1 MAADCIPI
9 VGAVK
14 PLVPKDK
21 RFNHSKVWCTF
32 IFIDLQA
39 TVDCSVYDEPSFKY
53 IELSSTNW
61 RIFPTYTG
69 VLMYIW
75 HALYDYI
82 TITICPPHSLNMYL
96 VNFSH
101 LICIQIIKKILIVN
115 VCCVPQKLNVVN
127 IWSCICYCNCLFVGT
142 ILFFPA
148 YLSSIKIFLLLCQ
161 K

>member
-1 MAADCIPI
+1 MTKDLTIPKFGVLSFSSI
-9 VGAVK
+9 YKRRETVVSTMSR
-14 PLVPKDK
+14 PLSILNCRVLIGGFSP
-21 RFNHSKVWCTF
+21 HCT
-32 IFIDLQA
+32 A
-39 TVDCSVYDEPSFKY
+39 
-53 IELSSTNW
+53 
-61 RIFPTYTG
+61 

-75 HALYDYI
+75 HARYDYI

-96 VNFSH
+96 VNLSH

-127 IWSCICYCNCLFVGT
+127 IWSCICYCTCLCVGT